1 MDTEAAAHDIELIQ
15 SWGYTRMEAIQA
27 AARWA
32 LRCLRREGADTV
44 LLCYLRDLSALAPP
58 DGGSATTV
66 AG

>member
-1 MDTEAAAHDIELIQ
+1 MDTEAAAHDVALIQ

-32 LRCLRREGADTV
+32 LRCLRRDGTDTA

-58 DGGSATTV
+58 DGDRTTRAV
-66 AG
+66 